1 MNKYQQFR
9 SENPVFLYKSYSIKE
24 NHDKID
30 LEYCFEIPDLAE
42 FHPKWSFPNPK
53 KIKIENNL
61 TFERLVFSLGM
72 VEAVSYWKSVGS
84 A

>member
-53 KIKIENNL
+53 KIKIENVKDTRRKNIK
-61 TFERLVFSLGM
+61 TKK
-72 VEAVSYWKSVGS
+72 KSRRTI
-84 A
+84 